1 MEFKKT
7 FTNYHDKEELSFDI
21 VIDDVFF
28 ENRYLLG
35 LVNDFEEYDW
45 SLEKVI
51 DFINIYISETALTMT
66 EKESLINKGKMN
78 LILKESYKNIRIDKY
93 MAEIGEIFL
102 YGILKEYYSAIPL
115 NPKIYYK
122 QNSNDYAK
130 GFDSVHITLDDN
142 NLLLWLGESKF
153 YSNIDNAIDEAC
165 KSLKEHINKKIIKK
179 EFELSYD
186 SKNFNIIKSKH
197 LDESNAE
204 ELENIL
210 NKTKKLEY
218 VKNKLHVPIMIMYEC
233 HITKKYKELSE
244 QYVEELKKFFI
255 QKGNIFLS
263 ELNDSIMDYYKCIH
277 FHLFLFPVVNIN
289 SIREKFKDI
298 ILPYHQLHNIN
309 NEVKKIDLFKECSII
324 NNLLKQNKEEKA
336 REQLITLLNIIKD
349 KNVEINFEPENTIK
363 FFTHLIRMTGLY
375 PYLKKYIE
383 NSSFEDQL
391 IYNLFSLD
399 HEKDINGDI
408 VLHREQ
414 SKVLKLLLE
423 GKNIL
428 LSAPTSFGKSYI
440 IDSLISMKKP
450 KNILIIVPTI
460 ALLDETRRRIYKKF
474 HNDYNI
480 ITTANESI
488 YFKNIFIFT
497 QERALTYYKV
507 LSNINVDLLIVDEFY
522 KIGLIKDNNGKC
534 DVRSSILQQV
544 IFYYCS
550 KITQKYFITPNIDE
564 VSENP
569 FIEHNEFYYTDFNT
583 VKVEEHDYVVKGN
596 NKKYSKNNKLNLLLR
611 NELFNKK
618 NIIYTNTV
626 VGIKNNIYI
635 RCIEKYNINI
645 FTNTVLLNNFLKWL
659 EQYYS
664 KEWILYKLIK
674 RGIGIHN
681 AQIPKCL
688 SQIQI
693 RLFND
698 KEIGHINTIIATS
711 SLIEGVN
718 TVAENIVLYSN
729 KIASDIFDRFTYNN
743 IKGRAGRMFEYY
755 TGHIYLL
762 EKPPD
767 KKRYKLNIDIND
779 STIIDIDNTEISNN
793 LTEEQKNNIEETK
806 KEMILMIGEE
816 EFYTIRDENSI
827 KNDRETMLNITKKLY
842 DASENNELI
851 DMLLPFSNDDWKND
865 YKYILNILHKY
876 PNSLKEKDIFNMSQ
890 FVIDISSSWYS
901 KSLEILNT
909 TKNYIGIDDYFRFE
923 NLVSFDVYNLFS
935 DINILQKCILKDNA
949 IDISKFVNNLQNV
962 FLPPHVYTL
971 EEFGLPRML
980 SKTIDESGIIK
991 FNFDEKDGINKTLN
1005 KFIEKKDDI
1014 IKLFDVNSFDYYFLQ
1029 YFYDGIDIKI

>member
-1 MEFKKT
+1 M
-7 FTNYHDKEELSFDI
+7 N
-21 VIDDVFF
+21 VI
-28 ENRYLLG
+28 L
-35 LVNDFEEYDW
+35 
-45 SLEKVI
+45 
-51 DFINIYISETALTMT
+51 
-66 EKESLINKGKMN
+66 
-78 LILKESYKNIRIDKY
+78 
-93 MAEIGEIFL
+93 
-102 YGILKEYYSAIPL
+102 
-115 NPKIYYK
+115 
-122 QNSNDYAK
+122 Q
-130 GFDSVHITLDDN
+130 
-142 NLLLWLGESKF
+142 
-153 YSNIDNAIDEAC
+153 
-165 KSLKEHINKKIIKK
+165 
-179 EFELSYD
+179 
-186 SKNFNIIKSKH
+186 
-197 LDESNAE
+197 
-204 ELENIL
+204 
-210 NKTKKLEY
+210 
-218 VKNKLHVPIMIMYEC
+218 
-233 HITKKYKELSE
+233 KKYKELSE

-263 ELNDSIMDYYKCIH
+263 ELNDSIMDYYKGIH

-309 NEVKKIDLFKECSII
+309 NEVKKIDLFKECSTI

-522 KIGLIKDNNGKC
+522 KIGFNYSANNYV
-534 DVRSSILQQV
+534 DIRSSILQQI

-550 KITQKYFITPNIDE
+550 EMTQKYFIAPNIDE

-569 FIEHNEFYYTDFNT
+569 FIEHNEFYHTDFNT
-583 VKVEEHDYVVKGN
+583 VKLEEHNHIIKNDDYRLQVKL
-596 NKKYSKNNKLNLLLR
+596 KNDKLNSLLR

-626 VGIKNNIYI
+626 VGIKNNIYKK
-635 RCIEKYNINI
+635 CIKKYDINI
-645 FTNTVLLNNFLKWL
+645 FTNTVLLNDFLKWL
-659 EQYYS
+659 ELYYS
-664 KEWILYKLIK
+664 KEWILYKLVK

-681 AQIPKCL
+681 AQIPKYL

-698 KEIGHINTIIATS
+698 KEISHINTIIATS

-729 KIASDIFDRFTYNN
+729 QIASDEFDRFTYNN
-743 IKGRAGRMFEYY
+743 IKGRAGRMLEYY

-767 KKRYKLNIDIND
+767 KQRYKLNIDIND

-806 KEMILMIGEE
+806 KEMISMIDEE
-816 EFYTIRDENSI
+816 KFYSIRDEHSI
-827 KNDRETMLNITKKLY
+827 KNDRKTMLNITKELY
-842 DASENNELI
+842 EASENNNLI

-865 YKYILNILHKY
+865 NKYIFDILNKYNIKYNIYFKEDPLNISKFIVAISNNWNL
-876 PNSLKEKDIFNMSQ
+876 SL
-890 FVIDISSSWYS
+890 
-901 KSLEILNT
+901 LEILNT
-909 TKNYIGIDDYFRFE
+909 TKNYIGIDDYFKFE
-923 NLVSFDVYNLFS
+923 NVVSFDVYNLFS
-935 DINILQKCILKDNA
+935 DINTLQKCILKDKA
-949 IDISKFVNNLQNV
+949 IDISPFVNNLQNV

-980 SKTIDESGIIK
+980 SKIIDESGIIK